1 LILSKRVLGCGRLS
15 SCCESSQRCG
25 GRPREGGY
33 ERQGRR
39 RRRQAVFTSGHEE
52 SYERWHRHLCVLGAW
67 LRLPLRDD
75 APCVALPCAC
85 GPGAHKQPS
94 SDTEKDVACCL
105 AHSRTGQRLALAR
118 MVPSGAAQQA
128 AVIRSLC
135 MQLPRHGDSMQTAA
149 RSTFTLIRSLGGLE
163 AGDCLAV
170 GAAALL
176 LWLLPVEAGRRGA
189 MGVAV
194 HSSKTAPACMHAY
207 HIIDIHTYGMRVCDH
222 RATLCNAASQQQCV
236 SRHTGWVGLRGA
248 SGVRTEPACQAR
260 CSLGY
265 RRNCGWLHRIV
276 LDVARELLHRGGAH
290 TYSKAS
296 QPASQP
302 AKTRHVMVTGGRGGP
317 TPSVA
322 TQGRGM
328 GAPPGQRVRRR
339 RTVVVEVAQLLEQ
352 CRVAQQL
359 PRLCPRWLGQRL

>member
-1 LILSKRVLGCGRLS
+1 
-15 SCCESSQRCG
+15 
-25 GRPREGGY
+25 
-33 ERQGRR
+33 
-39 RRRQAVFTSGHEE
+39 
-52 SYERWHRHLCVLGAW
+52 VLGAW

-207 HIIDIHTYGMRVCDH
+207 RIIDIHTYGMRVCDH
-222 RATLCNAASQQQCV
+222 RATLCNALQRSISATVCV
-236 SRHTGWVGLRGA
+236 TSHRVGGAERGFGRAYGA
-248 SGVRTEPACQAR
+248 SLPSKMQPWIPPQLWMAPSHRAGCSAR
-260 CSLGY
+260 ASSP
-265 RRNCGWLHRIV
+265 W
-276 LDVARELLHRGGAH
+276 RGSH
-290 TYSKAS
+290 LFKS

-302 AKTRHVMVTGGRGGP
+302 ASQDTSCDGDGRTRRSDTVRGNTGRRYGSTPRSTSEAAAHCGG
-317 TPSVA
+317 
-322 TQGRGM
+322 
-328 GAPPGQRVRRR
+328 
-339 RTVVVEVAQLLEQ
+339 
-352 CRVAQQL
+352 
-359 PRLCPRWLGQRL
+359 